1 MSEKKRKERK
11 VNKFDSEKFDS
22 PAETVANEEE
32 KSKNNKRIIFLVLA
46 IIVLV
51 CALAYIGVYIYNNY
65 AAEQETTALPITTTE
80 APSEPQLPPAEID
93 FAALQEQ
100 NDEIYAWIRIDDTEV
115 DYPIVQSRTD
125 DEFYLKHSAYDKSWI
140 ASGAI
145 YTEGMNKTDFSDPI
159 TVIYGH
165 NGYKTTMFTTLH
177 YFEKEDFFE
186 SHPYF
191 TIFMPQRKLTYQ
203 VVSAFKYDDRHIMNS
218 FNFLNPEDLA
228 EFQGEI
234 LSPSSPVKNARQE
247 LDVPINENSK
257 IVVLST
263 CITNQKSN
271 RYLVCGVLVKDEK
284 TN

>member
-11 VNKFDSEKFDS
+11 VNKFDSEKYDN
-22 PAETVANEEE
+22 PAAETPEEE
-32 KSKNNKRIIFLVLA
+32 SKKNNLRIVFLVIA

-51 CALAYIGVYIYNNY
+51 GALAYIGVYIYNNY
-65 AAEQETTALPITTTE
+65 AAEQETTTRAITTTA
-80 APSEPQLPPAEID
+80 APSEPALPPAEID

-100 NDEIYAWIRIDDTEV
+100 NSEIYAWIRIEDTEV
-115 DYPIVQSRTD
+115 DYPIVQSQTN
-125 DEFYLKHSAYDKSWI
+125 DEFYLKHSAYDKSWL

-145 YTEGMNKTDFSDPI
+145 YTEGMNRTDFTDPI

-177 YFEKEDFFE
+177 KFENTDFFD

-191 TIFMPQRKLTYQ
+191 TIYMPQRKLTYQ
-203 VVSAFKYDDRHIMNS
+203 VISAFKYDDRHIMNS
-218 FNFLNPEDLA
+218 FNFLNPADLA
-228 EFQGEI
+228 EFQCEI
-234 LSPSSPVKNARQE
+234 LSPSSPVKNVRQE
-247 LDVPINENSK
+247 LDTQIDENSK